1 VEIRETPLHNKHVE
15 LGGQMVAFAGFHM
28 PMQFSGIVDE
38 HLAVRN
44 QVGIFDVSHMG
55 EISVSGEAALEC
67 VNLLTTNDASKIDLF
82 QAQYT
87 AMLNDDGG
95 VIDDLVVYRRKYDY
109 LLVVN
114 AANIER
120 DVEWV
125 VERAPAGAAVE
136 NQSDRIG
143 QIAVQGPKAV
153 DIMTDICG
161 SNISDLGYFRA
172 MGARIGNAPCLVSR
186 TGYTGEDGFEIYVDA
201 SKAADVWDVLMEQT
215 PKPKPCGLGA
225 RDTLRLEMAF
235 RLHGNDMDET
245 TTPLEAGLGWIVKM
259 EKGDFF
265 GKPALVRQLEQG
277 VPKRLIGLRSETR
290 RFPRRGCV
298 VSVGDDEVGEVTSGG
313 FSPSLDCGIALA
325 YVRSD
330 AAKRDRE
337 FKIDVR
343 GQVIDATYEKGAFYK
358 RKKQV

>member
-1 VEIRETPLHNKHVE
+1 MEIKQTPLHDKHVE
-15 LGGQMVAFAGFHM
+15 LGGQMVPFAGFHM

-38 HLAVRN
+38 HLAVRKH
-44 QVGIFDVSHMG
+44 VGIFDVSHMG
-55 EISVSGEAALEC
+55 EISVSGEGALEY
-67 VNLLTTNDASKIDLF
+67 VNSLTTNDVSKLDLF

-114 AANIER
+114 AANVKR
-120 DVEWV
+120 DVEWIA
-125 VERAPAGAAVE
+125 ERAPEGATVE
-136 NQSDRIG
+136 NQSDMTG
-143 QIAVQGPKAV
+143 QIAIQGPRAV
-153 DIMTDICG
+153 DIMVDICG
-161 SNISDLGYFRA
+161 SNISELGYFRA

-186 TGYTGEDGFEIYVDA
+186 TGYTGEDGFEIYVDQ
-201 SKAADVWDVLMEQT
+201 SKTADVLDVLIDRD
-215 PKPKPCGLGA
+215 PRPKPCGLGA

-235 RLHGNDMDET
+235 RLHGNDMDES

-259 EKGDFF
+259 EKGDFY
-265 GKPALVRQLEQG
+265 GKQALMRQLEQG
-277 VPKRLIGLRSETR
+277 VPRRLIGLRSVAK
-290 RFPRRGCV
+290 RFPRPGCV
-298 VSVGDDEVGEVTSGG
+298 VTVGGDEVGKVTSGG
-313 FSPSLDCGIALA
+313 FSPSLGCGIALA

-337 FKIDVR
+337 FKIDIR

-358 RKKQV
+358 RKK